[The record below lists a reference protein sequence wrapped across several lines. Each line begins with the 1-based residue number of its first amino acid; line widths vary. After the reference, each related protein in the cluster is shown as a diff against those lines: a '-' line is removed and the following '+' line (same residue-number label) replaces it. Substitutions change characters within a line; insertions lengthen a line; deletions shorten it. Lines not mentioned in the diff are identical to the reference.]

1 MPLAT
6 LVFYGSYRRDRVGI
20 RLARYVLARYVL
32 AGLTARGHAEQ
43 RLATSLC
50 LEAKPRSHH
59 SLGNLALA
67 YERTT

>member
-6 LVFYGSYRRDRVGI
+6 LVLYGSYRRDRVGI
-20 RLARYVLARYVL
+20 RLARYVLA
-32 AGLTARGHAEQ
+32 GLTGRGHAEQ
-43 RLATSLC
+43 GLATSLC
-50 LEAKPRSHH
+50 LEAMPRSHH